1 MRNNRDQ
8 SLAERTAD
16 DILSMLNIEKRFAAG
31 DRLPSENELASEL
44 GVSRTT
50 LREAVRLLAAHQV
63 LVTERGRGTFVR
75 QDFHPSDAKLTLES
89 MTPEIMDVRDLFE
102 MRLIFEPEAAFY
114 AAQRAT
120 DAELERI
127 RHYAELEEG
136 IIERGEDSAEIEMA
150 FHNSIA
156 TATHNSFIGELVPL
170 IYRSIERAL
179 RLSGTFPD
187 IIANVVEDNR
197 MLIEFLSRR
206 NAEGARS
213 AMRIHIIHAMDGL
226 SAGMEAEARAEGA
239 ENGGSKEKN
248 YL

>member
-1 MRNNRDQ
+1 MKRDQ

-16 DILSMLNIEKRFAAG
+16 DILSMLNIEKRFSAG
-31 DRLPSENELASEL
+31 DRLPSENELANEL

-89 MTPEIMDVRDLFE
+89 MTPELIDVRDLFE
-102 MRLIFEPEAAFY
+102 MRLIFEPEAAYY

-127 RHYAELEEG
+127 RHYAELEEEL
-136 IIERGEDSAEIEMA
+136 IAKGEDRAEVEMA

-170 IYRSIERAL
+170 IYRSIDRAL
-179 RLSGTFPD
+179 RLSGDFPD

-197 MLIEFLSRR
+197 LLIEFLTRR

-213 AMRIHIIHAMDGL
+213 AMRIHIFHAMDGL
-226 SAGMEAEARAEGA
+226 D
-239 ENGGSKEKN
+239 NGVQTKGDYDGGTEEKN
-248 YL
+248 HL

>member
-63 LVTERGRGTFVR
+63 LVTERGSGTFVR

-248 YL
+248 HL

>member
-1 MRNNRDQ
+1 MKRDQ

-16 DILSMLNIEKRFAAG
+16 DILSMLNIEKRFSAG
-31 DRLPSENELASEL
+31 DRLPSENELANEL

-89 MTPEIMDVRDLFE
+89 MTPELIDVRDLFE
-102 MRLIFEPEAAFY
+102 MRLIFEPEAAYY

-127 RHYAELEEG
+127 RHYAELEEEL
-136 IIERGEDSAEIEMA
+136 IAKGENRAEVEMA

-170 IYRSIERAL
+170 IYRSIDRAL
-179 RLSGTFPD
+179 RLSGDFPD

-197 MLIEFLSRR
+197 LLIGFLTRR

-226 SAGMEAEARAEGA
+226 D
-239 ENGGSKEKN
+239 NGVQTKGDYDGGTEEKN
-248 YL
+248 HL

>member
-1 MRNNRDQ
+1 MKRDQ

-16 DILSMLNIEKRFAAG
+16 DILSMLNIEKRFSAG
-31 DRLPSENELASEL
+31 DGLPSENELANEL

-89 MTPEIMDVRDLFE
+89 MTPELIDVRDLFE
-102 MRLIFEPEAAFY
+102 MRLIFEPEAAYY

-127 RHYAELEEG
+127 RHYAELEEEL
-136 IIERGEDSAEIEMA
+136 IAKGEDRAEVEMA

-170 IYRSIERAL
+170 IYRSIDRAL
-179 RLSGTFPD
+179 RLSGDFPD

-197 MLIEFLSRR
+197 LLIEFLTRR

-226 SAGMEAEARAEGA
+226 D
-239 ENGGSKEKN
+239 NGVQTKGDYDGGTEEKN
-248 YL
+248 HL

>member
-50 LREAVRLLAAHQV
+50 LREAVCLLAAHQV

-248 YL
+248 HL

>member
-1 MRNNRDQ
+1 MKRDQ

-16 DILSMLNIEKRFAAG
+16 DILSMLNIEKRFSAG
-31 DRLPSENELASEL
+31 DRLPSENELANEL

-89 MTPEIMDVRDLFE
+89 MTPELIDVRDLFE
-102 MRLIFEPEAAFY
+102 MRLIFEPEAAYY

-127 RHYAELEEG
+127 RHYAELEEEL
-136 IIERGEDSAEIEMA
+136 IAKGENRAEVEMA

-170 IYRSIERAL
+170 IYRSIDRAL
-179 RLSGTFPD
+179 RLSGDFPD

-197 MLIEFLSRR
+197 LLIEFLTRR

-226 SAGMEAEARAEGA
+226 D
-239 ENGGSKEKN
+239 NGVQTKGDYDGGTEEKN
-248 YL
+248 HL

>member
-44 GVSRTT
+44 GVRRTT

-248 YL
+248 HL

>member
-1 MRNNRDQ
+1 MLKRDQ

-16 DILSMLNIEKRFAAG
+16 DILSMLNIEKRFSAG

-44 GVSRTT
+44 KVSRTT

-75 QDFHPSDAKLTLES
+75 QDFHPSDTKLTLES
-89 MTPEIMDVRDLFE
+89 MNPELIDVRDLFE
-102 MRLIFEPEAAFY
+102 MRLIFEPEAAYY

-127 RHYAELEEG
+127 RHYAELEEEL
-136 IIERGEDSAEIEMA
+136 IAKGEDRAEVEMA

-170 IYRSIERAL
+170 IYRSIDRAL
-179 RLSGTFPD
+179 RLSGDFPD
-187 IIANVVEDNR
+187 IVANVVEDNR
-197 MLIEFLSRR
+197 MLIEFLTRR

-226 SAGMEAEARAEGA
+226 ER
-239 ENGGSKEKN
+239 
-248 YL
+248 

>member
-1 MRNNRDQ
+1 MKRDQ

-16 DILSMLNIEKRFAAG
+16 DILSMLNIEKRFSAG
-31 DRLPSENELASEL
+31 DRLPSENELANEL

-89 MTPEIMDVRDLFE
+89 MTPELIDVRDLFE
-102 MRLIFEPEAAFY
+102 MRLIFEPEAAYY

-127 RHYAELEEG
+127 RHYAELEEEL
-136 IIERGEDSAEIEMA
+136 IAKGEDRAEVEMA

-170 IYRSIERAL
+170 IYRSIDRAL
-179 RLSGTFPD
+179 RLSGDFPD

-197 MLIEFLSRR
+197 LLIEFLTRR

-226 SAGMEAEARAEGA
+226 DNGVQTKGDYD
-239 ENGGSKEKN
+239 GGSEEKN
-248 YL
+248 HL

>member
-1 MRNNRDQ
+1 M
-8 SLAERTAD
+8 
-16 DILSMLNIEKRFAAG
+16 
-31 DRLPSENELASEL
+31 
-44 GVSRTT
+44 
-50 LREAVRLLAAHQV
+50 

-89 MTPEIMDVRDLFE
+89 MTPELIDVRDLFE
-102 MRLIFEPEAAFY
+102 MRLIFEPEAAYY

-127 RHYAELEEG
+127 RHYAELEEEL
-136 IIERGEDSAEIEMA
+136 IAKGEDRAEVEMA

-170 IYRSIERAL
+170 IYRSIDRAL
-179 RLSGTFPD
+179 RLSGDFPD

-197 MLIEFLSRR
+197 LLIEFLTRR

-226 SAGMEAEARAEGA
+226 DTGVQTK
-239 ENGGSKEKN
+239 GGYDGSNQEKN
-248 YL
+248 HF

>member
-150 FHNSIA
+150 LHNSIA

-248 YL
+248 HL

>member
-156 TATHNSFIGELVPL
+156 TATHNIFIGELVPL

-248 YL
+248 HL

>member
-213 AMRIHIIHAMDGL
+213 AMRIHIIHAMDRL

-248 YL
+248 HL

>member
-248 YL
+248 HH

>member
-1 MRNNRDQ
+1 MKRDQ

-16 DILSMLNIEKRFAAG
+16 DILSMLNIENRFSAG
-31 DRLPSENELASEL
+31 DRLPSENELANEL

-89 MTPEIMDVRDLFE
+89 MTPELIDVRDLFE
-102 MRLIFEPEAAFY
+102 MRLIFEPEAAYY

-127 RHYAELEEG
+127 RHYAELEEEL
-136 IIERGEDSAEIEMA
+136 IAKGEDRAEVEMA

-170 IYRSIERAL
+170 IYRSIDRAL
-179 RLSGTFPD
+179 RLSGDFPD

-197 MLIEFLSRR
+197 LLIEFLTRR

-226 SAGMEAEARAEGA
+226 D
-239 ENGGSKEKN
+239 NGVQTKGDYDGGTEEKN
-248 YL
+248 HL

>member
-206 NAEGARS
+206 NAEGAIS

-248 YL
+248 HL

>member
-1 MRNNRDQ
+1 MKRDQ

-16 DILSMLNIEKRFAAG
+16 DILSMLNIEKRFSAG
-31 DRLPSENELASEL
+31 DRLPSENELANEL

-63 LVTERGRGTFVR
+63 MVTERGRGTFVR

-89 MTPEIMDVRDLFE
+89 MTPELIDVRDLFE
-102 MRLIFEPEAAFY
+102 MRLIFEPEAAYY

-127 RHYAELEEG
+127 RHYAELEEEL
-136 IIERGEDSAEIEMA
+136 IAKGEDRAEVEMA

-170 IYRSIERAL
+170 IYRSIDRAL
-179 RLSGTFPD
+179 RLSGDFPD

-197 MLIEFLSRR
+197 LLIEFLTRR

-226 SAGMEAEARAEGA
+226 D
-239 ENGGSKEKN
+239 NGVQTKGDYDGGTEEKN
-248 YL
+248 HL

>member
-226 SAGMEAEARAEGA
+226 SAGMEAEARAKGA

-248 YL
+248 HL

>member
-1 MRNNRDQ
+1 MVKRDQ

-16 DILSMLNIEKRFAAG
+16 DILSMLNIEKRFSAG
-31 DRLPSENELASEL
+31 DRLPSENELANEL

-89 MTPEIMDVRDLFE
+89 MTPELIDVRDLFE
-102 MRLIFEPEAAFY
+102 MRLIFEPEAAYY

-127 RHYAELEEG
+127 RHYAELEEEL
-136 IIERGEDSAEIEMA
+136 IAKGEDRAEVEMA

-170 IYRSIERAL
+170 IYRSIDRAL
-179 RLSGTFPD
+179 RLSGDFPD

-197 MLIEFLSRR
+197 LLIEFLTRR

-226 SAGMEAEARAEGA
+226 DTGVQTKGEYD
-239 ENGGSKEKN
+239 GSSEEKN
-248 YL
+248 HL

>member
-120 DAELERI
+120 DAKLERI

-248 YL
+248 HL

>member
-1 MRNNRDQ
+1 MKKDQ

-16 DILSMLNIEKRFAAG
+16 DILSMLNIEKRFSAG

-44 GVSRTT
+44 KVSRTT

-75 QDFHPSDAKLTLES
+75 EDFHPSDTKLTLDAMS
-89 MTPEIMDVRDLFE
+89 TDVMDVRDLYE
-102 MRLIFEPEAAFY
+102 MRLIFEPEAAYY

-127 RHYAELEEG
+127 FHYGELEEQL
-136 IIERGEDSAEIEMA
+136 IAKGEDFAEAERA

-156 TATHNSFIGELVPL
+156 IATHNSFIGELVSL
-170 IYRSIERAL
+170 IYRSIDRAL
-179 RLSGTFPD
+179 SITHEYPE
-187 IIANVVEDNR
+187 IISTVTEDNR
-197 MLIEFLSRR
+197 LLMDFLRRR

-213 AMRIHIIHAMDGL
+213 AMRVHIIHGIEGL
-226 SAGMEAEARAEGA
+226 DRPKRSKSGKS
-239 ENGGSKEKN
+239 GGKA
-248 YL
+248 

>member
-1 MRNNRDQ
+1 MKRDQ

-16 DILSMLNIEKRFAAG
+16 DILSMLNIEKRFSAG
-31 DRLPSENELASEL
+31 DRLPSENELANEL

-89 MTPEIMDVRDLFE
+89 MTPELIDVRDLFE
-102 MRLIFEPEAAFY
+102 MRLIFEPEAAYY

-127 RHYAELEEG
+127 RHYAELEEEL
-136 IIERGEDSAEIEMA
+136 IAKGEDRAEVEMA

-170 IYRSIERAL
+170 IYRSIDRAL
-179 RLSGTFPD
+179 RLSGDFPD

-197 MLIEFLSRR
+197 LLIEFLTRR

-226 SAGMEAEARAEGA
+226 D
-239 ENGGSKEKN
+239 NGVQTKGGYDGSSEEKN
-248 YL
+248 HL

>member
-1 MRNNRDQ
+1 MKRDQ

-16 DILSMLNIEKRFAAG
+16 DILSMLNIEKRFSAG
-31 DRLPSENELASEL
+31 DRLPSENELANEL

-89 MTPEIMDVRDLFE
+89 MTPELIDVRDLFE
-102 MRLIFEPEAAFY
+102 MRLIFEPEAAYY

-127 RHYAELEEG
+127 RHYAELEEEL
-136 IIERGEDSAEIEMA
+136 IAKGEDRAEVEMA

-170 IYRSIERAL
+170 IYRSIDRAL
-179 RLSGTFPD
+179 RLSGDFPD

-197 MLIEFLSRR
+197 QLIEFLTRR

-226 SAGMEAEARAEGA
+226 D
-239 ENGGSKEKN
+239 NGVQMKGDHDGGTEEKN
-248 YL
+248 HL

>member
-1 MRNNRDQ
+1 MMKRDQ

-16 DILSMLNIEKRFAAG
+16 DILSMLNIEKRFSAG
-31 DRLPSENELASEL
+31 DRLPSENELANEL

-89 MTPEIMDVRDLFE
+89 MTPELIDVRDLFE
-102 MRLIFEPEAAFY
+102 MRLIFEPEAAYY

-127 RHYAELEEG
+127 RHYAELEEEL
-136 IIERGEDSAEIEMA
+136 IAKGEDRAEVEMA

-170 IYRSIERAL
+170 IYRSIDRAL
-179 RLSGTFPD
+179 RLSGDFPD

-197 MLIEFLSRR
+197 LLIEFLTRR

-226 SAGMEAEARAEGA
+226 D
-239 ENGGSKEKN
+239 NGVQTKGDYDGGTEEKN
-248 YL
+248 HL

>member
-1 MRNNRDQ
+1 MKREQ

-16 DILSMLNIEKRFAAG
+16 DILSMLNIEKRFSAG
-31 DRLPSENELASEL
+31 DRLPSENELANEL

-89 MTPEIMDVRDLFE
+89 MTPELIDVRDLFE
-102 MRLIFEPEAAFY
+102 MRLIFEPEAAYY

-127 RHYAELEEG
+127 RHYAELEEEL
-136 IIERGEDSAEIEMA
+136 IAKGEDRAEVEMA

-170 IYRSIERAL
+170 IYRSIDRAL
-179 RLSGTFPD
+179 RLSGDFPD

-197 MLIEFLSRR
+197 LLIEFLTRR

-226 SAGMEAEARAEGA
+226 D
-239 ENGGSKEKN
+239 NGVQTKGDYDGGTEEKN
-248 YL
+248 HL

>member
-1 MRNNRDQ
+1 MKRDQ

-16 DILSMLNIEKRFAAG
+16 DILSMLNIEKRFSAG
-31 DRLPSENELASEL
+31 DRLPSENELANEL

-89 MTPEIMDVRDLFE
+89 MTPELIDVRDLFE
-102 MRLIFEPEAAFY
+102 MRLIFEPEAAYY

-127 RHYAELEEG
+127 RHYAELEEEL
-136 IIERGEDSAEIEMA
+136 IAKGEDRAEVEMA

-170 IYRSIERAL
+170 IYRSIDRAL
-179 RLSGTFPD
+179 RLSGDFPD

-197 MLIEFLSRR
+197 LLIEFLTRR

-226 SAGMEAEARAEGA
+226 D
-239 ENGGSKEKN
+239 NGVQTKGDYDGGTEEKN
-248 YL
+248 HL

>member
-16 DILSMLNIEKRFAAG
+16 DILSMLNIEKRFQAG

-120 DAELERI
+120 DAEIERI
-127 RHYAELEEG
+127 RKYAEQEEEK
-136 IIERGEDSAEIEMA
+136 IKNGEDTTELEMA

-156 TATHNSFIGELVPL
+156 AATHNSFIGELVPL

-179 RLSGTFPD
+179 RLSGEFPN
-187 IIANVVEDNR
+187 IVANVADDNR
-197 MLIEFLSRR
+197 MLIDFLSRR

-226 SAGMEAEARAEGA
+226 ETGEYAEF
-239 ENGGSKEKN
+239 SIQEKG
-248 YL
+248 